1 MFRYYLT
8 ERPPMPG
15 AFPRFAANVVSFDER
30 KEVPNLGYN
39 AWGYVEY
46 EAPLEWEQIYNYE
59 LQEAGPFYMNRETG
73 ELLSRQMMLKQFSE
87 EYDGD
92 DTTNGVGWN
101 EYYEEV
107 G

>member
-1 MFRYYLT
+1 MFRYYMT
-8 ERPPMPG
+8 QRPPTPG

-30 KEVPNLGYN
+30 KEVPNLGCN

-46 EAPLEWEQIYNYE
+46 EAPLEWERIYNYE

-92 DTTNGVGWN
+92 DPTNSIGWD